1 MNHFVGLLGIFAFI
15 GVAWLFSENRGRFPW
30 RTVLTGLGL
39 QAVLAWLILRTRAGE
54 AFFERL
60 DALFRRLMGFS
71 AEGTAMVFGP
81 LANPQ
86 LLAEKWGSENA
97 FLFAVSVTGTII
109 LVSALSSLLYHYG
122 LLQMI
127 VRAMALV
134 MRRVMGASGSESLAA
149 AANIFMGQTEAPLLV
164 RPYLA
169 SMTRSEIMALM
180 TGGMATIAGGVL
192 AAYVG
197 FGISPG
203 HLLTAS
209 VMSAPASLMM
219 AKIMVPET
227 DACGAGDVTGIP
239 VEKSTVNGLDA
250 LCQGASEGMK
260 LAVNVMAMLMAFVA
274 LVSMSNWLLSRGLGL
289 AGIEEARPL
298 QLLLG
303 WINAPFA
310 WLMGV
315 PWKDCLTVGG
325 ILGER
330 IVLNEFVG
338 YLSLSR
344 ERSLQPESV
353 VITTYALCGFA
364 NFASIAIQIGGIGA
378 LAESRRAVLA
388 GLGLKAMTAGILACY
403 CTAGIAGLLVR

>member
-1 MNHFVGLLGIFAFI
+1 MNPPAGLLGICVFI
-15 GVAWLFSENRGRFPW
+15 GVAWLFSENRRLFPW
-30 RTVLTGLGL
+30 RTVLAGLGL
-39 QAVLAWLILRTRAGE
+39 QVALAWTILRTRAGE
-54 AFFERL
+54 AVFERL
-60 DALFRRLMGFS
+60 DALFRRLMLFS
-71 AEGTAMVFGP
+71 SEGTAMVFGP
-81 LANPQ
+81 LANPE

-109 LVSALSSLLYHYG
+109 LVSSLSSLFYHYG
-122 LLQMI
+122 ILQMV
-127 VRAMALV
+127 VRCLAAVMRLV
-134 MRRVMGASGSESLAA
+134 MRTSGCESLAA
-149 AANIFMGQTEAPLLV
+149 AANTFMGQTEAPLLV

-169 SMTRSEIMALM
+169 GMTRSELMALM
-180 TGGMATIAGGVL
+180 TGGMATIAGGVM

-209 VMSAPASLMM
+209 VMSAPAALLM
-219 AKIMVPET
+219 AKVMVPET
-227 DACGAGDVTGIP
+227 EASGAAGTASCQ
-239 VEKSTVNGLDA
+239 VEKSAVNGLDA
-250 LCQGASEGMK
+250 LCQGAAEGMK
-260 LAVNVMAMLMAFVA
+260 LSVNVMAMLMAFAA
-274 LVSMSNWLLSRGLGL
+274 LVAMSNWLLSKGLL
-289 AGIEEARPL
+289 VAGIEEARPL
-298 QLLLG
+298 QLVLG
-303 WINAPFA
+303 WVNAPFA

-315 PWKDCLTVGG
+315 PWTDCLVVGG

-344 ERSLQPESV
+344 MKALQPGSV

-388 GLGLKAMTAGILACY
+388 GLGLKAMMAGVLACY
-403 CTAGIAGLLVR
+403 CTASIAGLLLR